1 MVLLESFAG
10 VALLMAMVG
19 IYGVMSYSVAQRTRE
34 VGIGMALGA
43 RQSDILR
50 LVMRQGFPLVAAGIV
65 VGLGA
70 ALAMTRLAAALL
82 FGVSATD
89 PITFAGVAVV
99 FLLVALSA
107 SYLPAHRAASVDP
120 MAALR
125 V

>member
-10 VALLMAMVG
+10 VALLMAMIG

-50 LVMRQGFPLVAAGIV
+50 LVMRQGFTLVTAGIV